1 MKKLYFFMLAMM
13 AVIAANA
20 TTVYFE
26 NTANWPTVCAYAWS
40 PNNADWPGVIVTE
53 TVNVTVQGSN
63 ATKTLYKYEL
73 PAAQTQIIFNNN
85 NKGAQTTDL
94 PATDGAVYSFAAN
107 SNSKYPI
114 GTVSGNKFIPAGEVE
129 ITYGKIYVPV
139 KMYDHSTAYIYSWSP
154 AMFGGWPGKQMTK
167 VTENGIDFWMVEVD
181 ETDLPATVGGWVLNQ
196 GSDEGKTGD
205 LPPVTFQKDY
215 VYEPTGTVTPLAD
228 YRQGDD
234 VIVYAIHGQI
244 FGNESW
250 QSYDMTE
257 ENGVWSYT
265 GNAVPGSFGIK
276 KMVNGSQTDWY
287 AAKDDAQMAEAKE
300 YYAKVNGNNWNSTL
314 VGTYTFTFDPE
325 AMTLTVTAGGNV
337 EEPTITYALKG
348 TIFGEDWASYEM
360 TEKDG
365 VWSYTGNAQLGD
377 FGIQKLAN
385 GSQID
390 WLFAEGDNVMK
401 ANDVYPVTN
410 TGGANWNNM
419 LTGEVTFAFDPAAM
433 TLTVSGGTYVEVE
446 KKWYVSYNIN
456 NADWV
461 FNQEMQADPTEE
473 GIYYADFDNMT
484 AEKNYFTFTDAPMN
498 NWTVAPGGSRYGCE
512 GGSDVEIEVDKTYN
526 LQAGS
531 DKCFVT
537 AAGNARITLNAN
549 DMTIKCSGKLLTA
562 ISTIEAESNAAAEY
576 FNLQGVRIANPVKG
590 QLVIERRGTVATK
603 RIF

>member
-26 NTANWPTVCAYAWS
+26 NTANWATVKAYAWK
-40 PNNADWPGVIVTE
+40 PNNADWPGVTVSE

-73 PAAQTQIIFNNN
+73 PGAQENIIFNNGS
-85 NKGAQTTDL
+85 GAQTKDL
-94 PATDGAVYSFAAN
+94 AATDGAVYSFEAN
-107 SNSKYPI
+107 SNSTRSI
-114 GTVSGNKFIPAGEVE
+114 GTVSGNKFIPAGEAE

-139 KMYDHSTAYIYSWSP
+139 KMYDHATAYIYSWSP
-154 AMFGGWPGKQMTK
+154 SVFGSWPGKQMTK

-181 ETDLPATVGGWVLNQ
+181 EAELPATVGGWVLSE
-196 GSDEGKTGD
+196 GSDTGKTGD
-205 LPPVTFQKDY
+205 LPSVTFQKDY

-228 YRQGDD
+228 YRPSTED
-234 VIVYAIHGQI
+234 VVVYAIHGQI
-244 FGNESW
+244 FGKASW
-250 QSYDMTE
+250 ESYDMTE

-287 AAKDDAQMAEAKE
+287 AADDDARMTEAKE
-300 YYAKVNGNNWNSTL
+300 YDAKVNGNNWNSTL
-314 VGTYTFTFDPE
+314 VGNYTFTFDPE
-325 AMTLTVTAGGNV
+325 ALTLTVIANSV

-348 TIFGEDWASYEM
+348 TIFGGENWASYDM

-385 GSQID
+385 GSQIE
-390 WLFAEGDNVMK
+390 WLFAQGDKEMK

-410 TGGANWNNM
+410 ADGANWHNM
-419 LTGEVTFAFDPAAM
+419 LTGEVTFAFNPDAM
-433 TLTVSGGTYVEVE
+433 TLTVSGGTYEEVE
-446 KKWYVSYNIN
+446 QKWYVSYDIN
-456 NADWV
+456 NAGWE
-461 FNQEMQADPTEE
+461 FNKEMTADPSTE
-473 GIYYADFDNMT
+473 GVYYADFDNLT
-484 AEKNYFTFTDAPMN
+484 AERNYFTFTDAPMN
-498 NWTVAPGGSRYGCE
+498 NWSVTGGKRYGPE
-512 GGSDVEIEVDKTYN
+512 GDADVEIEVDKAYT
-526 LQAGS
+526 LHADSQ
-531 DKCFVT
+531 KCFV
-537 AAGNARITLNAN
+537 AAPGKARITLNTN
-549 DMTIKCSGKLLTA
+549 DMTIKCSGKLLTV
-562 ISTIEAESNAAAEY
+562 ISIVEADSNAAAEY